1 MFLDFFAKKA
11 QKTLDKYKLEEY
23 NIYVVKAICF
33 TTNKKG
39 GDFALAK
46 DYKFALLLDY
56 YGDMLTEKQR
66 NVLDL
71 YYNEDMSLAE
81 IAEHERITRQ
91 GVHDSIHRGEQLL
104 DELESKLCFS
114 QKMRAYENALEEI
127 DMLAQNIY
135 GECRMYNYSKNIL
148 SNAETIMQRVKDLN
162 E

>member
-1 MFLDFFAKKA
+1 M
-11 QKTLDKYKLEEY
+11 
-23 NIYVVKAICF
+23 
-33 TTNKKG
+33 
-39 GDFALAK
+39 AK
-46 DYKFALLLDY
+46 DYRFALLLDY
-56 YGDMLTEKQR
+56 YGDMLTDKQR

-114 QKMRAYENALEEI
+114 QKMRAYESALEEI

-148 SNAETIMQRVKDLN
+148 QNAEAIMQRVKDLS